1 VGRLDRFRRLE
12 RERPDRKDAGSSAV
26 LDRFREQ
33 PKEPDDDEG
42 APEGGP
48 RSCVECGAENNAGAA
63 RCFNCDADLET
74 PEMRAHQR
82 RERRRAEREAEEQR
96 EREEQERRKQAE
108 ELAQREF
115 ERIRRE
121 TEARRDPMS
130 EPIPGTANPPP
141 FEFGR
146 ASPLVWIMRTLGSIE
161 DPWYR
166 FGARLAVFT
175 AFVGLL
181 LYSLSSPNR
190 YPLLILALLLLGGGM
205 AGPRRDRWRRWD
217 RWDRWR

>member
-12 RERPDRKDAGSSAV
+12 RARPDRKEGGSAAV
-26 LDRFREQ
+26 LDRFRE
-33 PKEPDDDEG
+33 PSEESDPADKDAAG
-42 APEGGP
+42 RGP
-48 RSCVECGAENNAGAA
+48 RSCAACGAENNAGVA

-82 RERRRAEREAEEQR
+82 HERRRAEREAEEQR
-96 EREEQERRKQAE
+96 KAAE
-108 ELAQREF
+108 ALAQREF

-121 TEARRDPMS
+121 TEARRAPVR
-130 EPIPGTANPPP
+130 EPIPGTTDLPP
-141 FEFGR
+141 FELGS
-146 ASPLVWIMRTLGSIE
+146 ASPLVWLLRSLRVIE

-166 FGARLAVFT
+166 FGARLLVIS

-181 LYSLSSPNR
+181 VFSLSGPQR
-190 YPLLILALLLLGGGM
+190 YPFLILAVLLLGGGM
-205 AGPRRDRWRRWD
+205 GGRRGRWNRWD